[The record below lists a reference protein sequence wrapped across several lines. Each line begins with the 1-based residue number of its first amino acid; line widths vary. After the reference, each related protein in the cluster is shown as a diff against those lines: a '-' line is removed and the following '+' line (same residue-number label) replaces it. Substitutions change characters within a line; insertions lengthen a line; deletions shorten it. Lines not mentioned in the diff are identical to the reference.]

1 MEAKTTAAKAK
12 LEKKADQVP
21 VATTE
26 KGKYYPAVKLK
37 VDKFAR
43 ADDGHICMVQLL
55 RADGQKVLWD
65 EKA

>member
-1 MEAKTTAAKAK
+1 MAK
-12 LEKKADQVP
+12 
-21 VATTE
+21 TE
-26 KGKYYPAVKLK
+26 KGKYYPAVKLT